1 MAVLFMMNCAYSQH
15 LDFFYTRT
23 SKESN
28 FIKDRLDNI
37 DGYLSQNDVPID
49 SVFVTRNGN
58 YDIFFFERFVYGESV
73 LGDYSFFH
81 EAIISKVYNGMIIES
96 YFISYDWKE
105 PPISTP
111 IQISL
116 KRLPINKVMKVSDF
130 NFRLL
135 NDFGSNLLEDDC
147 KIIIPDN
154 VVLSQ

>member
-1 MAVLFMMNCAYSQH
+1 
-15 LDFFYTRT
+15 
-23 SKESN
+23 
-28 FIKDRLDNI
+28 
-37 DGYLSQNDVPID
+37 
-49 SVFVTRNGN
+49 
-58 YDIFFFERFVYGESV
+58 
-73 LGDYSFFH
+73 
-81 EAIISKVYNGMIIES
+81 MIIES